1 VLNVGDKPMLET
13 RALLVD
19 DDPIM
24 VGILGGALRQ
34 TVRRVDEATDG
45 GRAIE
50 LFAAHKHPVVVLDL
64 NIPEVHGLEVLRRI
78 QLAEPRT
85 QVIIVTGFASKETAI
100 EALNLHAFSLLEKPF
115 SIDRLSQLV
124 TGAFARY
131 QDHGDAAPLHE
142 AEIESLYREVAR
154 LSVEL
159 ERSPHDDD
167 LRRGYDQC
175 LARLRDAQ
183 AVEADLASRAFR
195 EGLALKQGVG
205 YSTIEA
211 ARRVLERDK
220 DPA

>member
-1 VLNVGDKPMLET
+1 MLET

-50 LFAAHKHPVVVLDL
+50 LFAAHKHSVVVLDL

-78 QLAEPRT
+78 HLTEPRT
-85 QVIIVTGFASKETAI
+85 QVIIVTGFASKEIAI

-124 TGAFARY
+124 SGAFARY
-131 QDHGDAAPLHE
+131 QHHVDAALPHE
-142 AEIESLYREVAR
+142 AEIEALYQEVER
-154 LSVEL
+154 LSVAL
-159 ERSPHDDD
+159 EGSPDDVEIRSA
-167 LRRGYDQC
+167 YDQC
-175 LARLRDAQ
+175 LAQLRGAQ
-183 AVEADLASRAFR
+183 ALEADLASRAFR
-195 EGLALKQGVG
+195 DSLALKKGVG
-205 YSTIEA
+205 YSSIEA